1 MAKTN
6 TKFICNNCGAE
17 FLRWQGKCGAC
28 GNWDSLQEVQ
38 ISAQSQSLK
47 LKSQS
52 LGMASPLVSLDQV
65 DSKNFERIKTNISEF
80 DRVLGGGI
88 VLGSLVLLGGDPGIG
103 KSTLLLQ
110 SLVGISQN
118 PNLSKILYVS
128 GEESAQ
134 QIKLRAERLKIKN
147 EKIFLLAESDLEN
160 ILATIETEKPNLVI
174 IDSIQTVYSDAIAS
188 ASGSI
193 VQVKNSTESL
203 MRVAKAT
210 NVPVFIIGHVTKD
223 GGIAGPKTLE
233 HLVDVVLYLEGDRY
247 QSFRILRGIKN
258 RFGKTS
264 EVGIFEMEQEGM
276 TEVANPSKVFLEE
289 RLEGASGVAVSSIIE
304 GNRPFLVEIQA
315 LCAKSY
321 FGYPKRTA
329 SGIDLNRLNLL
340 IAIIEK
346 RVGVDMAQFDVYL
359 NVVGGIKI
367 RENSTDLA
375 CALAIISAA
384 KNKPIDAKTAVFG
397 ELGLSGEVRT
407 VPNLEKRIEE
417 ATRMGFDKIV
427 IPKQN
432 DKRKLSSKI
441 KIVEIRT
448 LKEAINIL

>member
-17 FLRWQGKCGAC
+17 FLRWQGKCSNC
-28 GNWDSLQEVQ
+28 NEWETLEEIK
-38 ISAQSQSLK
+38 ISSQAKGSK
-47 LKSQS
+47 LKVQSGGVASQ
-52 LGMASPLVSLDQV
+52 PLSLDKV

-118 PNLSKILYVS
+118 KDLNKVLYVS

-147 EKIFLLAESDLEN
+147 EKIFLLSENDLEN
-160 ILATIETEKPNLVI
+160 VIATIEIEKPNLVI
-174 IDSIQTVYSDAIAS
+174 IDSIQTVFSEQISS

-193 VQVKNSTESL
+193 AQVKFATESL
-203 MRVAKAT
+203 MRIAKST
-210 NVPVFIIGHVTKD
+210 NIPILIIGHVTKD

-264 EVGIFEMEQEGM
+264 EVGIFEMEEEGM

-315 LCAKSY
+315 LCSKSY

-359 NVVGGIKI
+359 NVVGGIRI

-384 KNKPIDAKTAVFG
+384 KNKPIDDKTAIFG
-397 ELGLSGEVRT
+397 ELGLSGEVRS

-417 ATRMGFDKIV
+417 ATRMGFDKIIV
-427 IPKQN
+427 PVQN
-432 DKRKLSSKI
+432 DKVI
-441 KIVEIRT
+441 KKGLVQVKT
-448 LKEAINIL
+448 LKQAIEKGLG